1 MTVITITV
9 ANTAGDPASFNAE
22 EFIRNMTAY
31 VEAVHED
38 SIVCKSEISTS
49 EGDLWTAL
57 DEICPTDSVMSVPSP
72 RSIAQHNSKLR
83 LIQGG
88 KA

>member
-1 MTVITITV
+1 MTVITITI
-9 ANTAGDPASFNAE
+9 ANTAADKEAFNAE

-31 VEAVHED
+31 VEAFHAD

-49 EGDLWTAL
+49 EGDLWSAL
-57 DEICPTDSVMSVPSP
+57 DEICPDDSVMTAPSP
-72 RSIAQHNSKLR
+72 SSVARHNSKLR